1 MALYVL
7 TCNAC
12 GVVTKRLLNSPEQAN
27 AGMPCRQPDCKG
39 TMLRTTETPSLHNK
53 EVLAM
58 GHQIKD
64 VERFSDAEKLY
75 DDRAHIDPR
84 KAE

>member
-7 TCNAC
+7 VCEKC
-12 GVVTKRLLNSPEQAN
+12 GKTLKRLLSSPDEAN
-27 AGMPCRQPDCKG
+27 AGMLCTCGG
-39 TMLRTTETPSLHNK
+39 TMRRLTSTPSLHNK

-64 VERFSDAEKLY
+64 IERFSDAEKLY
-75 DDRAHIDPR
+75 DERAHIDPR
-84 KAE
+84 KAD